1 MVTDPARPPRPERGV
16 ARQQANQL
24 LRALPPADYALLVPH
39 LRRVTMASG
48 EIISKPHARPRHAY
62 FPETAV
68 LSLIIVM
75 ADGAAVE
82 AATVGNEGVAGL
94 SALLGE
100 GEMSTQCLAQIAGD
114 AQRLPVLALAAAVAK
129 SAALDAL
136 LRCYA
141 QAFINQLAQSVA
153 CNRLHTIDQRCARWL
168 LMTHDRIGGGDAF
181 DLTQEF
187 LSFMLGVR
195 REGVSAASRSLQELG
210 IIRYRRGHISVL
222 DRPALERASCECYA
236 ETRSDYAQL
245 FG

>member
-1 MVTDPARPPRPERGV
+1 VSAGKT
-16 ARQQANQL
+16 
-24 LRALPPADYALLVPH
+24 
-39 LRRVTMASG
+39 
-48 EIISKPHARPRHAY
+48 ISKPHARPRHAY

-75 ADGAAVE
+75 ENGGAVE
-82 AATVGNEGVAGL
+82 AATVGNEGVVGL

-100 GEMSTQCLAQIAGD
+100 GAMSTRCLVQIDGD
-114 AQRLPVLALAAAVAK
+114 AQRLPMFALAEAVAK
-129 SAALDAL
+129 SPALDAL
-136 LRCYA
+136 LRRYA

-195 REGVSAASRSLQELG
+195 REGVSAASRTLQQLG

-236 ETRSDYAQL
+236 ETRGDYAQL